1 MKKVY
6 IVMNPTKELCGKKYN
21 EIIDIEIVAV
31 CTRKKEAEKILST
44 LNPFTAKIKE
54 SYIQDKI

>member
-6 IVMNPTKELCGKKYN
+6 VVVDAVWKNKEVVDVNIVKVCKTK
-21 EIIDIEIVAV
+21 A
-31 CTRKKEAEKILST
+31 EAEKLLLT

-54 SYIQDKI
+54 SYMA